1 MRTGSAI
8 ATSASRRRVD
18 GVRANPSP
26 AMRLPIAVAKT
37 SAPGATRSNGVANES
52 EAPVAVMPT
61 MTTLPR
67 SASGSRSSSEDL
79 NCADALETSLG
90 PVEAQ
95 RHVIAEVHRP
105 RLPRDLDPVWT
116 KDWLCPEPLGSSG
129 EREGRGHAV
138 RRFIDH
144 RNIARHSA
152 LIRRNVGKP
161 HLGRI
166 ADRVDRPENGGGL
179 RRQGQIAWF
188 GCCVR
193 GTDRIE
199 IANRRDD
206 RRPGLE
212 RVGEVCVCIRIP
224 RVEER
229 DIDRDRSGMKT
240 RQRPHEA
247 GHHFARRRIAS
258 RFAERLIV
266 NRDDDHARWRGT
278 GAGKKEAPVEG

>member
-52 EAPVAVMPT
+52 EAPVAVTPT

-67 SASGSRSSSEDL
+67 SASGSNSASKDL

-105 RLPRDLDPVWT
+105 RLSRDLDPVWT
-116 KDWLCPEPLGSSG
+116 KGWLCPESLGRG
-129 EREGRGHAV
+129 GKREGRSHAV

-144 RNIARHSA
+144 RNVARHSA
-152 LIRRNVGKP
+152 LVGRNVGKP

-179 RRQGQIAWF
+179 WRQGQIARL
-188 GCCVR
+188 GCCAR
-193 GTDRIE
+193 GIDRIE
-199 IANRRDD
+199 IADRRDD
-206 RRPGLE
+206 GRPRLE
-212 RVGEVCVCIRIP
+212 RAGEFCVCGGVT

-229 DIDRDRSGMKT
+229 DIDRDRSGLKT

-247 GHHFARRRIAS
+247 SHHFARRRIAS

-266 NRDDDHARWRGT
+266 NRDNDHA
-278 GAGKKEAPVEG
+278 